1 MKESSSSKR
10 PRETSSATNK
20 SGMMT
25 RIYPKQYV
33 RPWKMT
39 DGTEVI
45 IRPICPDDE
54 PLMVWF
60 HETLSDETVYLRYF
74 HPMKLSKR
82 VSHERL
88 TRICDVDYE
97 TEMVLVAECE
107 TSSPRE
113 QEIIAVSRMN
123 RLPDSDKSFPEWR
136 SI

>member
-1 MKESSSSKR
+1 
-10 PRETSSATNK
+10 
-20 SGMMT
+20 
-25 RIYPKQYV
+25 
-33 RPWKMT
+33 MT

-97 TEMVLVAECE
+97 TEMGRWLRRDYAPGASGRAAL
-107 TSSPRE
+107 TTGDDLS
-113 QEIIAVSRMN
+113 
-123 RLPDSDKSFPEWR
+123 
-136 SI
+136 